1 MESGFK
7 EKVKISSCMWLGGAD
22 CSITT
27 LNNILTGGGLT
38 FFFVTYFGMSS
49 AWSAACWLIFGLW
62 NAVNDPIFGFISD
75 HTKSKLG
82 RRIPYIRYGAIIIA
96 IVFVATWGT
105 WFEPGNDV
113 QMFIQMLVALFL
125 FDTLY
130 TAIATSI
137 YVMPYEMAITNE
149 ARSKIFLV
157 KIIFQLVALSVPLVL
172 LAELEN
178 ILNSSLSSYQHLMT
192 GIGVAAGS
200 VIFLSTFFYKEKDY
214 IKEEEQYP
222 FFKSLVEC
230 FKNKSF
236 IIFEVLSFSVT
247 FINTILMMGLSYYF
261 EATGVSFIPC
271 YAAMFIGIIFGMFLW
286 MVPGQKWGLKK
297 SIVIMCLLFGTGGLV
312 LMLLGQ
318 YTVAGVIGFLAAG
331 IGFAGGSYLIPLMN
345 GDVIDF
351 DESRTGLRREGMYA
365 GVNSFICK
373 PAISIANAVF
383 PAIMVAFG
391 YNADILISEQT
402 DMAKF
407 GIRIAWLAIS
417 VVLLYIS
424 AIVVGKLYPLSGK
437 EWDEIK
443 ADLAKDHEEKQI
455 AYEKE
460 LLERGM

>member
-7 EKVKISSCMWLGGAD
+7 EKVKLSSCMWLGGAD

-38 FFFVTYFGMSS
+38 FFFVTYFGMSP

-247 FINTILMMGLSYYF
+247 FINTILMMGL
-261 EATGVSFIPC
+261 
-271 YAAMFIGIIFGMFLW
+271 
-286 MVPGQKWGLKK
+286 
-297 SIVIMCLLFGTGGLV
+297 
-312 LMLLGQ
+312 
-318 YTVAGVIGFLAAG
+318 
-331 IGFAGGSYLIPLMN
+331 
-345 GDVIDF
+345 
-351 DESRTGLRREGMYA
+351 
-365 GVNSFICK
+365 
-373 PAISIANAVF
+373 
-383 PAIMVAFG
+383 
-391 YNADILISEQT
+391 
-402 DMAKF
+402 
-407 GIRIAWLAIS
+407 
-417 VVLLYIS
+417 
-424 AIVVGKLYPLSGK
+424 
-437 EWDEIK
+437 
-443 ADLAKDHEEKQI
+443 
-455 AYEKE
+455 
-460 LLERGM
+460 